1 MRVETVSME
10 RREAILTLDASEL
23 VLLCNALY
31 DFPEEHRDKRY
42 YKLRSDLMLVRDMS
56 QYGHVDDFC
65 LKRIMECRSHLQETR
80 GDASDDQS

>member
-31 DFPEEHRDKRY
+31 DFPEEHRNKRY

-65 LKRIMECRSHLQETR
+65 LQRIMECRKHLQTAEGET
-80 GDASDDQS
+80 SE